1 MMLHVLLQERRYL
14 TTGDM
19 ECSPVFAG
27 LQAECRK
34 VLRQMA
40 GFTASDPDD
49 EWVVYDTGDGNDG
62 EVETV
67 YEIKPVGVSSRIEN
81 KFRRSRPD

>member
-1 MMLHVLLQERRYL
+1 MVLHVLLQENRNL
-14 TTGDM
+14 TTGTM
-19 ECSPVFAG
+19 ECCPVFAG
-27 LQAECRK
+27 SQSECRK
-34 VLRQMA
+34 VLFEMA
-40 GFTASDPDD
+40 GFTSSDPD